1 MLESLFA
8 AAERDSAARE
18 LITSFD
24 QLLDEVSLLPP
35 PANVYQR
42 LAGEGRIKLI
52 AEIKRA
58 SPSRGDLAEIPDPAE
73 LAAGYQE
80 SGADAISVLT
90 EQSGFKGRLR
100 DLELVSAAVSI
111 PTLRKDFISNRY
123 QLLEARRAGA
133 SFVLLILAYLDKRD
147 VQDLTLFAKELGLG
161 VLLETH
167 NEDEINAAA
176 ELGGQLIG
184 INTRDL
190 KTFKT
195 DLGLFERMASQLPA
209 HAIKVAESSVKTVH
223 DVRRYRDAGADVV
236 LVGEALVTG
245 DWRTLIQQFI
255 QVA

>member
-18 LITSFD
+18 QSKSFD
-24 QLLDEVSLLPP
+24 DLLKEVSQVPP
-35 PANVYQR
+35 SLNVYEH
-42 LAGEGRIKLI
+42 LAPEGRIKLI

-58 SPSRGDLAEIPDPAE
+58 SPSRGDLAEIADVAN
-73 LAAGYQE
+73 LSSGYEQ

-90 EQSGFKGRLR
+90 ERTGFKGSLE
-100 DLELVSAAVSI
+100 DLERASAAVSI

-133 SFVLLILAYLDKRD
+133 SFALLILAHLDKNKAK
-147 VQDLTLFAKELGLG
+147 DLMLFAQQVGLG
-161 VLLETH
+161 VLLEVHT
-167 NEDEINAAA
+167 EQEIEIAAQ
-176 ELGGQLIG
+176 LGGQLIG

-190 KTFKT
+190 RTFKT
-195 DLGLFERMASQLPA
+195 DIGLFEKMAYLVPA
-209 HAIKVAESSVKTVH
+209 NSIKVAESSVKSVE
-223 DVRRYRDAGADVV
+223 DVRRYREAGADVV

-245 DWRTLIQQFI
+245 DWKTLIQQFI

>member
-18 LITSFD
+18 QSKSFD
-24 QLLDEVSLLPP
+24 DLLKEVSQVPP
-35 PANVYQR
+35 SLNVYEH
-42 LAGEGRIKLI
+42 LAPEGRIKLI

-58 SPSRGDLAEIPDPAE
+58 SPSRGDLAEIADVAN
-73 LAAGYQE
+73 LSSGYEQ

-90 EQSGFKGRLR
+90 ERTGFKGSLE
-100 DLELVSAAVSI
+100 DLERASAAVSI

-133 SFVLLILAYLDKRD
+133 SFALLILAHLDKTKAK
-147 VQDLTLFAKELGLG
+147 DLMLFAQQVGLG
-161 VLLETH
+161 VLLEVHT
-167 NEDEINAAA
+167 EQEIEIAA

-190 KTFKT
+190 RTFKT
-195 DLGLFERMASQLPA
+195 DIGLFEKMASLVPA
-209 HAIKVAESSVKTVH
+209 NSIKVAESSVKSVE
-223 DVRRYRDAGADVV
+223 DVRRYREAGADVV

-245 DWRTLIQQFI
+245 DWKTLIQQFI